1 MLARFS
7 GAISKAH
14 KVVGRQLD
22 RRPWLTILLFV
33 AVAFTIFALYSTER
47 YLAFQTNYFDLGLY
61 ANSMWLTVHGYG
73 SWPAL
78 ILPSTLGHLDH
89 ISPILGLVALA
100 YALVPDPRTLLV
112 IQATSIALAAIPLY
126 LIALRETRNRLL
138 SLTLGGLF
146 LANPALHGII
156 RFDFHPE
163 AFIPL
168 FVFLMYFAYPR
179 QSPILFYLSLGA
191 MLSTIE
197 YSAVLGVG
205 IALALWIAKRRF
217 DKRILVTLLGSL
229 TLLTIIVLSTV
240 GGVFESWNWPSSWLG
255 GLFLGS
261 SPAFWSS
268 PGTLLTSLQYGIP
281 AKTTYLLVATAPMWV
296 SLWKYSWRMIPAL
309 PWIAVVVI
317 SSRYSYSNVN
327 FQYSVFLIPFVYLAA
342 IPFFYGIAKHRRIIL
357 GLVAIALSVTI
368 LYSALSPTAPNWPA
382 ENPLASTVASIS
394 NGLPQNATILTESDL
409 FPQLSNKAYVTMNY
423 SAPSPPQ
430 YILVN
435 FDSAWY
441 NWTSPTLG
449 YPLSPR
455 EQVQHYTA
463 AYPYKLLVVQEGLH
477 LYQLGA

>member
-1 MLARFS
+1 
-7 GAISKAH
+7 
-14 KVVGRQLD
+14 
-22 RRPWLTILLFV
+22 
-33 AVAFTIFALYSTER
+33 VAFTIFTLYSTER

-61 ANSMWLTVHGYG
+61 ANSMWLTIHGYG

-78 ILPSTLGHLDH
+78 ILPSTLGHVDH

-126 LIALRETRNRLL
+126 LIALRETRNHLL
-138 SLTLGGLF
+138 SLTIVGFF

-179 QSPILFYLSLGA
+179 QSPTLFYVSLGA

-197 YSAVLGVG
+197 YSAILGVG
-205 IALALWIAKRRF
+205 IAFALWIAKRRL
-217 DKRILVTLLGSL
+217 DKRILATLLASL
-229 TLLTIIVLSTV
+229 TLLAIIALSTI
-240 GGVFESWNWPSSWLG
+240 GGAFEPWNWPASWLG

-261 SPAFWSS
+261 STAFWSS
-268 PGTLLTSLQYGIP
+268 PGTFLASLQYGIP
-281 AKTTYLLVATAPMWV
+281 AKITYLLVATAPMWV
-296 SLWKYSWRMIPAL
+296 SLWKYSWRMIPGL
-309 PWIAVVVI
+309 PWVAVVVI

-327 FQYSVFLIPFVYLAA
+327 FQYSVFLIPFIYLAS
-342 IPFFYGIAKHRRIIL
+342 IPFLYGIAKHRRIIL

-368 LYSALSPTAPNWPA
+368 LYSSLSPTAPNWPA

-394 NGLPQNATILTESDL
+394 NGLPENATILTESDL

-423 SAPSPPQ
+423 SAPAPPQ

-435 FDSAWY
+435 FDSTWY
-441 NWTSPTLG
+441 NWTSPALG
-449 YPLSPR
+449 YPFSPR
-455 EQVQHYTA
+455 EQVQHYTT
-463 AYPYKLLVVQEGLH
+463 AYQYKLLVVQQGLH
-477 LYQLGA
+477 LYQLGSLNRPYPSDPDRVGQYNVVGDCDQYIALLEPPC